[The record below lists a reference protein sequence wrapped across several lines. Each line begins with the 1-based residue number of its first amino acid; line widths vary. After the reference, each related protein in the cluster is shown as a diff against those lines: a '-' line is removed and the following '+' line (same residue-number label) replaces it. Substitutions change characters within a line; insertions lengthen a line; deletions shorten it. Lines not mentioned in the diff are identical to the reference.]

1 MTNAVFTTGPVTKKV
16 TAKVEKFRFV
26 DLAAEGVKHAS
37 GTALPYGYVRQTAAP
52 VARAEGDVSYGLPD
66 IVAVVTH
73 QAVVE
78 VATAETKFTPGAKVY
93 AAADG
98 KAAAS
103 GTIAVGLAEGDVANG
118 RVRVHM
124 FHPAALG

>member
-26 DLAAEGVKHAS
+26 DLTADGVKHAA

-78 VATAETKFTPGAKVY
+78 VATDEASFTVGAKVY